1 MSSCDSPGGPG
12 IPAGSG
18 HCKNDTR
25 DVCDGEWYTGDA
37 QHFPCRGGDE
47 IRCCV
52 HWSSMDNG
60 TTSTTTTTTTTTGG
74 LTGPQIG
81 GTVGGVVGFV
91 VLAVAGLLLW
101 YFLYWKKKKQH
112 QQHQQH
118 QQLTDRDSREAMFPG
133 GAGPGHGY
141 GYVPVSELHG
151 QGTAVV
157 MHQIDGKERMEL
169 DGHGQAILEMDANSG
184 PVELD
189 ASESGTVRD
198 R

>member
-1 MSSCDSPGGPG
+1 MRTCDNPGGNDVPKG
-12 IPAGSG
+12 TGY
-18 HCKNDTR
+18 CKNDTR
-25 DVCDGEWYTGDA
+25 DVCDGEWYTGNA
-37 QHFPCRGGDE
+37 EHFPCKGGDE

-52 HWSSMDNG
+52 NWATMDNG
-60 TTSTTTTTTTTTGG
+60 TTSG

-101 YFLYWKKKKQH
+101 YFLYWKKK
-112 QQHQQH
+112 
-118 QQLTDRDSREAMFPG
+118 QQLTNRDSREAMFPG
-133 GAGPGHGY
+133 GAGPEHVF
-141 GYVPVSELHG
+141 VPMSELHG
-151 QGTAVV
+151 QGTAVA
-157 MHQIDGKERMEL
+157 MHQIDGKETMEL

-189 ASESGTVRD
+189 ASETGTARD